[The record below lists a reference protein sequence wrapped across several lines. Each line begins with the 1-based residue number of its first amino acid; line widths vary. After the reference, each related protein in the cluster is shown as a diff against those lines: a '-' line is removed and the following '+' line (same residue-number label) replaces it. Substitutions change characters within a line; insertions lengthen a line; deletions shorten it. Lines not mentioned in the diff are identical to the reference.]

1 MSKDKRLTIVL
12 CLNLAMIAGLV
23 TVGLSSHSLGVLAS
37 GGDYIGDAAAIGV
50 SIMAL
55 RMSRHKHGHPR
66 ATSYAALVNAGFL
79 LCVTIIVIV
88 EAIQRLTSHT
98 PHIEGLPVL
107 VVSSIAA
114 TVMVIGAL
122 ILGGNIDDKDLN
134 MRSVMLDTVA
144 DAAAAAGVAVA
155 GGIIL
160 VTKGF
165 YWLDSAVALIIG
177 VIIGYHAIKL
187 LKEVLVT
194 LRHIPRKHS

>member
-1 MSKDKRLTIVL
+1 MTQDKRLAIVL
-12 CLNLAMIAGLV
+12 LLNLAMIAGLV
-23 TVGLSSHSLGVLAS
+23 LVGLASHSLGVLAA

-55 RMSRHKHGHPR
+55 RLSRHKHGHPK

-79 LCVTIIVIV
+79 LCVTTIVII
-88 EAIQRLTSHT
+88 EAIRRLTTRT

-107 VVSSIAA
+107 LVSTVAAVV
-114 TVMVIGAL
+114 MIGGAF
-122 ILGGNIDDKDLN
+122 ILGGDKENKDLN

-144 DAAAAAGVAVA
+144 DATAAAGVAVA

-160 VTKGF
+160 VTKGH

-177 VIIGYHAIKL
+177 LVVGYHALKL
-187 LKEVLVT
+187 LREVFVE
-194 LRHIPRKHS
+194 LRQRSL